1 MNQVGSFEITRYH
14 IEFIKGQPKIV
25 IEMVKVLDTEGNYL
39 KFAKLEKVEPFLS
52 EYPVRFKPLSTKS
65 ARENTAG

>member
-1 MNQVGSFEITRYH
+1 MSKVGSFEITRYS
-14 IEFIKGQPKIV
+14 IDYINRQPKIV
-25 IEMVKVLDTEGNYL
+25 IEMIKVLDTEGRYI